1 MYYYNDKCVF
11 ILVSR
16 TAVLELIWTIFQVLT
31 ASMKD
36 EPRNRVI
43 FIDEV
48 LLLIFRFPHFMLSLP
63 RFILSVLYFLY
74 LVFTTFSDKKFS
86 QQLSTLLQNL
96 LIYCL
101 NFCVFRLFYTVLGL
115 ENLKINDTMVSLVV
129 HLTIS
134 CNCTNSYK
142 LHYNH
147 IHRFASKVSR
157 RR

>member
-48 LLLIFRFPHFMLSLP
+48 PLLIFRFPHFMLSLP
-63 RFILSVLYFLY
+63 RFIFSILYFLY

-101 NFCVFRLFYTVLGL
+101 NFVYLGFFTQYL
-115 ENLKINDTMVSLVV
+115 DLKT
-129 HLTIS
+129 
-134 CNCTNSYK
+134 
-142 LHYNH
+142 
-147 IHRFASKVSR
+147 
-157 RR
+157 